1 MLIIN
6 AIEKFILDGTYKD
19 YELIYTIDKEEK
31 SIIYIFINL
40 NHKFKFML
48 IL

>member
-19 YELIYTIDKEEK
+19 YELTYTVDKEEK
-31 SIIYIFINL
+31 SKYYL
-40 NHKFKFML
+40 
-48 IL
+48 